1 MSMEIDDEYTRRLD
15 ATLAQFPPMSEDA
28 RRKLVQLYEAID
40 VTQVQA
46 DSA

>member
-1 MSMEIDDEYTRRLD
+1 MEIDDDYTRRLD
-15 ATLAQFPPMSEDA
+15 EILAQFPPMSEDA
-28 RRKLVQLYEAID
+28 RRRLVQLYEGID

>member
-1 MSMEIDDEYTRRLD
+1 MEIDDEYTRRLD

-28 RRKLVQLYEAID
+28 RRKLVQLYEEIE
-40 VTQVQA
+40 VSQA